1 MLLNMDVIVKGKKT
15 YIATVG
21 DDKTCQVSRVD
32 C

>member
-21 DDKTCQVSRVD
+21 DDKTCQVYRAD
-32 C
+32 F